1 MPHMRRRA
9 FWSKED
15 HARTYRKGAWAAP
28 NDRGAAADKRN
39 ETFLRAGSYY
49 QQMAGSLNLWR
60 RTWKMRVS
68 RISALLITAMMIP
81 AISGCTTQ
89 GSPAPDAVHQIED
102 DGPAVYDD
110 DPIAVE
116 PQLDEDELDGDS
128 DESNVQGEIIS
139 AEPHKGSAEWKKYLL
154 DLYRISTERQT

>member
-1 MPHMRRRA
+1 
-9 FWSKED
+9 
-15 HARTYRKGAWAAP
+15 
-28 NDRGAAADKRN
+28 
-39 ETFLRAGSYY
+39 
-49 QQMAGSLNLWR
+49 
-60 RTWKMRVS
+60 MRVS
-68 RISALLITAMMIP
+68 RITALLITAMMIP

-102 DGPAVYDD
+102 DSSAVYDD

-139 AEPHKGSAEWKKYLL
+139 AEPHKGNA
-154 DLYRISTERQT
+154 D